1 MGSIPCLTPCAQD
14 AVQIAQPILKTYS
27 STCHVSLWR
36 WGLSAA
42 PRFSHP
48 LSCYLYMDLYIQR
61 DSNHLLSLSF
71 SLPSRRTYIL
81 SLSTYIFQMQASV
94 SSLSISYLNS
104 TFRSNIRFCGLR
116 LEAPG
121 FQSDAQLNKYQRI
134 RIVPRKSILPKRL
147 VSVSAST
154 SDNGS
159 PTKSFDYDLVIIG
172 AGVGGHGAALHA
184 VEKVW
189 IL

>member
-1 MGSIPCLTPCAQD
+1 
-14 AVQIAQPILKTYS
+14 
-27 STCHVSLWR
+27 
-36 WGLSAA
+36 
-42 PRFSHP
+42 
-48 LSCYLYMDLYIQR
+48 MDLYIQR
-61 DSNHLLSLSF
+61 DRNHLLSLSL
-71 SLPSRRTYIL
+71 SSRRTYIL

-94 SSLSISYLNS
+94 SSLSISHLNS

-116 LEAPG
+116 QEAPG

-147 VSVSAST
+147 VSVSVSAST

-184 VEKVW
+184 VEK
-189 IL
+189 

>member
-1 MGSIPCLTPCAQD
+1 
-14 AVQIAQPILKTYS
+14 
-27 STCHVSLWR
+27 
-36 WGLSAA
+36 
-42 PRFSHP
+42 
-48 LSCYLYMDLYIQR
+48 
-61 DSNHLLSLSF
+61 
-71 SLPSRRTYIL
+71 
-81 SLSTYIFQMQASV
+81 MQASV
-94 SSLSISYLNS
+94 SSLSISHLNS

-116 LEAPG
+116 QEAPG

-147 VSVSAST
+147 VSVSVSAST

-184 VEKVW
+184 VEKVAW
-189 IL
+189 PCVKRTAWKYVLPLPVVPSTNVYPSDPRNAPLG